1 MYIMTESAADGTALE
16 NACRDIDR
24 YVSETAQPSSTEA
37 QSLSPSQRLRELGRQ
52 QAGSST
58 IASPLQEIAT
68 PPSAQETATPLLA
81 NEF

>member
-1 MYIMTESAADGTALE
+1 MTGSAADGTALE

-24 YVSETAQPSSTEA
+24 YVSETAQPSAIDA

-58 IASPLQEIAT
+58 MASALQETAT
-68 PPSAQETATPLLA
+68 PPSAQEIATPLVA

>member
-1 MYIMTESAADGTALE
+1 MHIMTESTADGTALE

-24 YVSETAQPSSTEA
+24 YVFETAQPSSTDA

-58 IASPLQEIAT
+58 IVSALQETAT
-68 PPSAQETATPLLA
+68 PPSAQETATPLVA
-81 NEF
+81 NKF

>member
-1 MYIMTESAADGTALE
+1 MIESAADGTGLE

-24 YVSETAQPSSTEA
+24 YVSETAQPSSNDD
-37 QSLSPSQRLRELGRQ
+37 QMLSPSQRLRALGMR

-58 IASPLQEIAT
+58 ITPSDQETAT
-68 PPSAQETATPLLA
+68 PLSAQEMPTPLLA